1 MFCLIVCFAEAR
13 DEVVKAIECLN
24 EYKKSL
30 PDGELFDSLSSELNR
45 RIQYAKDEYRACTER
60 HANVVLP
67 PDGLDLNALEKAELN
82 GQLGFDALK
91 ELCELT
97 QNDAMLPFIQKAAT
111 GVVRRL
117 EMLASGGDDEMKTPD
132 PGLFKIVRV

>member
-1 MFCLIVCFAEAR
+1 MFFLIVCFAETR
-13 DEVVKAIECLN
+13 DEVVKAIQSLN
-24 EYKKSL
+24 EYKKAL
-30 PDGELFDSLSSELNR
+30 PHGELFDLLSAELNR
-45 RIQYAKDEYRACTER
+45 RIQNAKDEYRACTER
-60 HANVVLP
+60 RANVVLP

-82 GQLGFDALK
+82 AQFGFDALK

-97 QNDAMLPFIQKAAT
+97 RNDAMLPFIQRAAT

-117 EMLASGGDDEMKTPD
+117 EMLGSGGDDETKTSD